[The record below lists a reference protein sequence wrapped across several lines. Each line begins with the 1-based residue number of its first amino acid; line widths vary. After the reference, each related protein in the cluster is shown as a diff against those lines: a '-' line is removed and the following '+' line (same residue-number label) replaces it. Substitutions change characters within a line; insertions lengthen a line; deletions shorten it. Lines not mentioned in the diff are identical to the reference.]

1 MSALTSF
8 RPRERG
14 GKGINFATYTDS
26 DGLKGTVQYR
36 GYDIA
41 DIVGKKTFIDTAHLL
56 IWGHWPSSEEARG
69 LHEKLSIVP
78 LIEKPVFDVI
88 QAFP

>member
-1 MSALTSF
+1 MSTLTSF

-14 GKGINFATYTDS
+14 GKGTDLAAYS
-26 DGLKGTVQYR
+26 DGLKGTIQYR

-69 LHEKLSIVP
+69 LHEKLSNVP
-78 LIEKPVFDVI
+78 LIDESVFNVI
-88 QAFP
+88 RAFP